1 MDRQREYFD
10 TETWLRSWSDE
21 QESYGSRNKGCDG
34 WYTDWTKYHYDY
46 SEYEIYSNA
55 KNVYTGDIVS
65 SIRIGTK
72 TYTTTTTTT
81 GTNFKPF
88 TAEEWY
94 NENRNVLSRYDELP
108 EYTPPKAYSTI
119 KGTTVNTKSSTEYF
133 SVDRIKA
140 NILESVPPYIQDRYY
155 IDKEISG
162 IPNLGMISEETYNPL
177 KYLANCREAVHD
189 QGTCNPDL
197 DDDAEMS
204 TAEFTA
210 DVIKNLGLGI
220 AASIVKDG
228 LDSVNT
234 VQSVLLSIFGES
246 AITNSYN
253 SISHKKQD
261 VVAWLEGM
269 KTNDIAY
276 YAGRTL
282 TDAVLTVVGVAGV
295 IGGVQ
300 TIISGL
306 AGDLASGIVEGLS
319 FGTGTPVVALT
330 AAVSTVIAAVGAAE
344 AGFSFALATNA
355 FTNGLDNAGKFK
367 NAVSTGG
374 GYYRWNFRSNLK
386 KHIGNPPS
394 STANPEAHHVLP
406 QKFVDWFSSKGI
418 NIHDPK
424 FGSWVDKDIH
434 LKWSYEYN
442 LKWENFK
449 TRNLGASVNEIM
461 DFARFLASKY
471 GFQVHF

>member
-162 IPNLGMISEETYNPL
+162 IPYLGMISEETDNHL
-177 KYLANCREAVHD
+177 KYLVDYRKVVHD
-189 QGTCNPDL
+189 QWTGNLPPWGYAGPPPEGWNFSSNTQGTGYPVLGSASYNQQIQNIVSQKGAREAFNQIMDDVNKYGSKLDDFGSDNVASFNTLVNSVVKQVGAVDKEMHFFRNKLNRCPSSLDAMMQYITDNPDKKWTML
-197 DDDAEMS
+197 DPDQAAFHMNG
-204 TAEFTA
+204 TNGEF
-210 DVIKNLGLGI
+210 NLKFV
-220 AASIVKDG
+220 SPDG
-228 LDSVNT
+228 HFEAV
-234 VQSVLLSIFGES
+234 
-246 AITNSYN
+246 YN
-253 SISHKKQD
+253 SITGAL
-261 VVAWLEGM
+261 V
-269 KTNDIAY
+269 
-276 YAGRTL
+276 
-282 TDAVLTVVGVAGV
+282 TDAENMGTYNYVGPSDASGHTTYDVNPYFMWGNIESQGLNRSVA
-295 IGGVQ
+295 IGGAEE
-300 TIISGL
+300 L
-306 AGDLASGIVEGLS
+306 AKAANNLTKYVGNESARIQHDYYFRLLYPDL
-319 FGTGTPVVALT
+319 
-330 AAVSTVIAAVGAAE
+330 
-344 AGFSFALATNA
+344 
-355 FTNGLDNAGKFK
+355 
-367 NAVSTGG
+367 
-374 GYYRWNFRSNLK
+374 
-386 KHIGNPPS
+386 
-394 STANPEAHHVLP
+394 LP
-406 QKFVDWFSSKGI
+406 
-418 NIHDPK
+418 
-424 FGSWVDKDIH
+424 
-434 LKWSYEYN
+434 
-442 LKWENFK
+442 
-449 TRNLGASVNEIM
+449 
-461 DFARFLASKY
+461 
-471 GFQVHF
+471 